1 MKKILVSMCAVVLY
15 FIIFTHVE
23 AAGTVSLSA
32 SKTTV
37 DVGETFNVSINLSG
51 ASVATLTAR
60 VNFDTQKV
68 DFVSGP
74 SNSNFSG
81 GRVIYTWTD
90 ATGGSAPL
98 TGGTIATFTFKAKSA
113 GSVNFSVSGNFF
125 SPEETSV
132 NPSFSGVVV
141 TVKEVESI
149 SPGGSETGG
158 NQTGGSET
166 GGNQTGGNQTGGNQ
180 TGENQTGGN
189 QTGGNQTGGNQTGG
203 NQTGGNQTGGNQT
216 GGNQAGGNQ
225 TGGNQTGGT
234 QSGGSQSGNNNQST
248 KSSNNNLKTLQL
260 DVEGINPIFNKKQT
274 QYYISILENIS
285 QININAIPEDEK
297 AKVEI
302 IGNNNISVGN
312 SVIKIIVIAE
322 NGNKKEYIINVT
334 KANNLEITNANLEN
348 LAIENYT
355 LVPEFDTNIIE
366 YTVEIPA
373 DVATLNI
380 LAIPQKENATVTIQ
394 GNENLQVGD
403 NLIKISVVAADG
415 TTSKEY
421 NILVKKQE
429 VVEEENIED
438 NIEEEDNEISNID
451 KEEIDEE
458 IEKKSKIR
466 VWLIIGGV
474 LLIVIPWGRKTWLKI
489 NQRDR

>member
-1 MKKILVSMCAVVLY
+1 MKKILVSMCALLLY

-98 TGGTIATFTFKAKSA
+98 TGGTIATFTFKAKNA

-158 NQTGGSET
+158 NQTGGNQTGGSET
-166 GGNQTGGNQTGGNQ
+166 GG
-180 TGENQTGGN
+180 NQTGGN

-216 GGNQAGGNQ
+216 GGNQTGGNQTGGSQ

-234 QSGGSQSGNNNQST
+234 QSGNNNQST

-302 IGNNNISVGN
+302 LGNNNISVGN
-312 SVIKIIVIAE
+312 SVIKIIVTAE
-322 NGNKKEYIINVT
+322 NGNKKEYLINVT

-355 LVPEFDTNIIE
+355 LVPEFDTNITE
-366 YTVEIPA
+366 YIVEVSA
-373 DVATLNI
+373 DIVTLNI
-380 LAIPQKENATVTIQ
+380 LAIPQKENATVSIQ

-421 NILVKKQE
+421 SILVKKQE
-429 VVEEENIED
+429 VVEDENIEN
-438 NIEEEDNEISNID
+438 NIEEEDDEISNID

-458 IEKKSKIR
+458 TKKNRKTS
-466 VWLIIGGV
+466 VWLIVVGV
-474 LLIVIPWGRKTWLKI
+474 LIIVIPWGRKTWLKN